1 MEKDF
6 FDAEPRLERLIPST
20 YRLRVKPSD
29 SRFET
34 DQILKKYGLNT
45 VCEEAKCPN
54 RHECYTKKT
63 ATFLALGK
71 ECTRNCSFC
80 AIDFS
85 KTPKELD
92 PLEPNKIASSVKELG
107 LNHVVITQVARDDLE
122 DGGSRQMKK
131 IVEEVRLLNP
141 QTTIELLTSDFQG
154 EDFALEVIF
163 SALPDVFNYNIE
175 TCRRL
180 TPKVRRKA
188 TYDRTLSILK
198 KAHDAGLVT
207 KSGFMVGLGE
217 TMEEIFET
225 LKDLKSCH
233 TSMVTVGQYLQSD
246 VNKWRVK
253 RFYSVEEFSTI
264 RQMGLELGLKEVYSG
279 PFVRSSYNAKEF
291 LEHAKQ
297 TAFH

>member
-1 MEKDF
+1 MEKDP
-6 FDAEPRLERLIPST
+6 FDAESQLDRRIPPT

-29 SRFET
+29 ARFET
-34 DQILKKYGLNT
+34 DAILKKFGLNT

-85 KTPKELD
+85 KTPKPLD
-92 PLEPNKIASSVKELG
+92 PLEPSKIAASVKELG

-141 QTTIELLTSDFQG
+141 QTTIELLTSDFAG
-154 EDFALEVIF
+154 EDFALEIIF
-163 SALPDVFNYNIE
+163 SSMPDVFNYNIE

-180 TPKVRRKA
+180 TPKVRHKA
-188 TYDRTLSILK
+188 TYDRTLAILK
-198 KAHDAGLVT
+198 KAHNAGLVT

-225 LKDLKSCH
+225 LEDLKSCQ
-233 TSMVTVGQYLQSD
+233 TSMVTIGQYLQSD

-253 RFYSVEEFSTI
+253 RFYSLEEFSTI
-264 RQMGLELGLKEVYSG
+264 REKGLQLGLKEVYSG